1 MCFLSW
7 RFIRRFES
15 YESNTLKSMRIF
27 KSSMIQSER
36 ALYCEELKRREKAR
50 ANEEKMKLKAE
61 EAREAKVGNIRYHW
75 EHLCNAEIMKT

>member
-1 MCFLSW
+1 
-7 RFIRRFES
+7 
-15 YESNTLKSMRIF
+15 
-27 KSSMIQSER
+27 MIQSER